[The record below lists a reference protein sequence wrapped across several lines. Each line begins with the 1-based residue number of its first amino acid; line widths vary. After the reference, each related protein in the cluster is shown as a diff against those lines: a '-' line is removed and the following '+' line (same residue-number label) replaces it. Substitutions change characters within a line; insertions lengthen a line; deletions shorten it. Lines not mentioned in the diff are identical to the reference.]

1 MKIPDRKVIFGLGLA
16 FLLWYFVFLSNFLVS
31 FWYRVTASSLI
42 LTIYAY
48 SNVGVPK
55 TITTKEIVVGVFSG
69 LLLYGLFLFGFTL
82 FKPFLEAD
90 ANNVYVFRSELPMI
104 IPAILLLITSFCEE
118 YFWRSYI
125 QRNLTNLVGKT
136 GIIYTSILYALI
148 HISTFNLGLVAAAFI
163 AGLVWGI
170 LYDQLDSFWIVVFS
184 HIVWTELIF
193 VFLPLL

>member
-42 LTIYAY
+42 LTVYAY
-48 SNVGVPK
+48 SNVGAPK
-55 TITTKEIVVGVFSG
+55 TIT
-69 LLLYGLFLFGFTL
+69 LLYGLFLFGFTV

-104 IPAILLLITSFCEE
+104 IPAILLLITGFCEE
-118 YFWRSYI
+118 CFWRSYI
-125 QRNLTNLVGKT
+125 QSNFTNLFGKT
-136 GIIYTSILYALI
+136 GILYTSILYALI

-163 AGLVWGI
+163 AGLVWGV